1 MHFFFS
7 TFNLTYCTSAAQVAV
22 INLAKGDFE
31 VAVMEI
37 STFQEEALCDASHAE
52 TLYCGTA
59 RKNTPVAASVA
70 VKCANIIN
78 SSLLHYC

>member
-1 MHFFFS
+1 M
-7 TFNLTYCTSAAQVAV
+7 

-52 TLYCGTA
+52 TLYRGAA
-59 RKNTPVAASVA
+59 RKNTPVAVSVA
-70 VKCANIIN
+70 VNWVNIIN